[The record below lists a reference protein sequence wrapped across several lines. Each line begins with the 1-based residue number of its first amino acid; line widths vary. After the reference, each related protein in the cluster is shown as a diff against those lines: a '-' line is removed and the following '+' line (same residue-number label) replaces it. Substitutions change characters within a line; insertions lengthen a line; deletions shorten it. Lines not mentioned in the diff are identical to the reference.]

1 LHQYLFPFQYQEIIL
16 TREVHHMLK
25 QDYNTC
31 FNNIHFFIGIP
42 RSRRGLK
49 KYAPCVKWRI
59 VNQECFVYYGGIA

>member
-1 LHQYLFPFQYQEIIL
+1 
-16 TREVHHMLK
+16 MLK